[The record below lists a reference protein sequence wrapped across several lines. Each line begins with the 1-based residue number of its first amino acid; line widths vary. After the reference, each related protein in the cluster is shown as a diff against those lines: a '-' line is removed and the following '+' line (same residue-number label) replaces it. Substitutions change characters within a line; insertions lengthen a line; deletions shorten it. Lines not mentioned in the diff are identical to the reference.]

1 MKPQQPVLRNKLD
14 IFFLTRD
21 PPYHLNI
28 LIKKLF
34 TEEGFEIPKPKDH
47 KSAANAWFTSI
58 SCNNLRV
65 ELPILC
71 FLLWSIQVC
80 IIKTVKGNRWFQG
93 QIFINIQ
100 PAMVWLPYT
109 EFKARGGVRGHFCM
123 FDSYESTFYCWTA
136 AFYGTKISRRVK
148 KLLTVEGQPLDSF
161 PIEIYRGNL
170 VKIWSFWSI
179 FFCIW
184 TLDAGKLV

>member
-1 MKPQQPVLRNKLD
+1 MKPQQPVLRNRLD
-14 IFFLTRD
+14 IYFLTPD
-21 PPYHLNI
+21 PPYRLNI

-34 TEEGFEIPKPKDH
+34 IEEGFEIPKPKDH

-109 EFKARGGVRGHFCM
+109 EFNFVGLLWKGH
-123 FDSYESTFYCWTA
+123 
-136 AFYGTKISRRVK
+136 
-148 KLLTVEGQPLDSF
+148 
-161 PIEIYRGNL
+161 
-170 VKIWSFWSI
+170 SI
-179 FFCIW
+179 FLHKIEEKKMVKTTTFDQYFQKHLTFSVHMFLKVRIHQI
-184 TLDAGKLV
+184 LYISVSS